1 MNLADDGLKSYTH
14 SHILASFQNRLITVF
29 FIHNRKK
36 EKTMALRF
44 SNKVAIVT
52 GAGKGIGFE
61 VARQLVHEGA
71 AVALNDINSNL
82 ANEAAI
88 KLVLEGPGKCIAIPG
103 DASDHSFIHK
113 LVRQT
118 VGEFGRIDIAV
129 ANAGITL
136 FADFFELKLADFQRV
151 VNLNLQGTFFLAQ
164 QAANQMRKQQDGG
177 RVLLMSS
184 TIGLRAYPNLAV
196 YSMTKSALH
205 MMARSLVL
213 DLSPYDITIN
223 ALAPGATVTERTL
236 LEDPDYENSWS
247 EVIPDGKAAMPADIA
262 KAALFLLSPDASH
275 ITGQIVAVDG
285 GWTATAPYPSPLVA
299 LKSKMNEKPKSLPD

>member
-1 MNLADDGLKSYTH
+1 MT
-14 SHILASFQNRLITVF
+14 
-29 FIHNRKK
+29 
-36 EKTMALRF
+36 LRF
-44 SNKVAIVT
+44 SNKVAVVT

-61 VARQLVHEGA
+61 IARQLVHEGA
-71 AVALNDINSNL
+71 SVALNDINTNL

-103 DASDHSFIHK
+103 DASDHGFIHK

-118 VGEFGRIDIAV
+118 VLEFGRIDMAV

-164 QAANQMRKQQDGG
+164 QAANQMRKQQNGG
-177 RVLLMSS
+177 RLLLMSS

-213 DLSPYDITIN
+213 DLAPHDITIN
-223 ALAPGATVTERTL
+223 ALAPGATITERTL
-236 LEDPDYENSWS
+236 LEDPDYENSWR

-285 GWTATAPYPSPLVA
+285 GWTATAPYPNALLA
-299 LKSKMNEKPKSLPD
+299 LKSKINEKPGSLTD